1 MEERDLQEKVAVYRV
16 LEARLEAAI
25 KQRDS
30 IASRIVEMQAVK
42 ESIGELEK
50 SDDVI
55 FPVGSDVFAFGK
67 IAEKKK
73 VMVAVGAG
81 VVMEKSI
88 AEAKEILDKRREEME
103 QVMKEVQG
111 NIEKV
116 SSTLE
121 QLGSEIQS
129 TMEQA

>member
-1 MEERDLQEKVAVYRV
+1 M
-16 LEARLEAAI
+16 RLEELSSIVDKFVIPVAEQRVVVQVGIYPQI
-25 KQRDS
+25 KR
-30 IASRIVEMQAVK
+30 
-42 ESIGELEK
+42 K
-50 SDDVI
+50 SVI
-55 FPVGSDVFAFGK
+55 
-67 IAEKKK
+67 
-73 VMVAVGAG
+73 
-81 VVMEKSI
+81 MEKSI
-88 AEAKEILDKRREEME
+88 AEAKEILDKRREGME

>member
-81 VVMEKSI
+81 VIMEKSI

>member
-16 LEARLEAAI
+16 LEARLEAVI
-25 KQRDS
+25 KQRDA
-30 IASRIVEMQAVK
+30 IASRIVELRAVK

-50 SDDVI
+50 SGDAI
-55 FPVGSDVFAFGK
+55 FPIGSDVFAFGK
-67 IAEKKK
+67 VADKKK

-81 VVMEKSI
+81 VVMEKTI

-103 QVMKEVQG
+103 QVMKEAQD

-116 SSTLE
+116 SATLE

-129 TMEQA
+129 RMERV

>member
-1 MEERDLQEKVAVYRV
+1 
-16 LEARLEAAI
+16 
-25 KQRDS
+25 
-30 IASRIVEMQAVK
+30 
-42 ESIGELEK
+42 
-50 SDDVI
+50 
-55 FPVGSDVFAFGK
+55 
-67 IAEKKK
+67 
-73 VMVAVGAG
+73 
-81 VVMEKSI
+81 
-88 AEAKEILDKRREEME
+88 ME

>member
-81 VVMEKSI
+81 VIMEKSI
-88 AEAKEILDKRREEME
+88 AEAKEILDKRREGME